1 LTSRSRRALTL
12 AETGTESTSGNCGN
26 ENTRNNLN
34 IVQQNLCKI
43 LILLIIGNYQSDR
56 SAITKGN
63 LNCMRKNERDPKG
76 VDSFILAFQ
85 RF

>member
-12 AETGTESTSGNCGN
+12 AETGTENTSGNCGN

-43 LILLIIGNYQSDR
+43 LILLIMKINNYGNDNIR
-56 SAITKGN
+56 SYYLPYTIPCN
-63 LNCMRKNERDPKG
+63 SRPM
-76 VDSFILAFQ
+76 
-85 RF
+85 